1 VYNNRVF
8 ACVADVTG
16 VDVSLITVEST
27 VTDLGADELD
37 IMEIDVALE
46 EEFGIELDD
55 ASFLQVQTVAD
66 MVAMVEA
73 VL

>member
-1 VYNNRVF
+1 MYNDRVF
-8 ACVADVTG
+8 KCVADVTG
-16 VDVSLITVEST
+16 IDVSLVTAEST
-27 VTDLGADELD
+27 VADLNVDELD

-55 ASFLQVQTVAD
+55 VSFLQVQTVAD
-66 MVAMVEA
+66 IIAMVEA

>member
-1 VYNNRVF
+1 MYNNRVF

-27 VTDLGADELD
+27 VSDLGADELD

-66 MVAMVEA
+66 MIAKVEE